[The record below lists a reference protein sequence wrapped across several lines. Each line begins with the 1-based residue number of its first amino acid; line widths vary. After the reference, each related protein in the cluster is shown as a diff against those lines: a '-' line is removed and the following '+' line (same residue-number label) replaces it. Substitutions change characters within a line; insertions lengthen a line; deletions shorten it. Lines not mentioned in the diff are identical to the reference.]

1 MTRFWVAAVLPLLAM
16 LPAATPLGARP
27 AASAEAAPRIECHCR
42 ANGRDYALG
51 ARVCLRAPTGYRLAE
66 CRMQQNVTSW
76 EFGQE
81 DCAPTAEL
89 GPGAGPNL
97 ALALLT
103 PR

>member
-1 MTRFWVAAVLPLLAM
+1 MTRFWVAALPLLAM
-16 LPAATPLGARP
+16 LPAATPLGPRS
-27 AASAEAAPRIECHCR
+27 AASAEATPRIECHCR

-51 ARVCLRAPTGYRLAE
+51 ARICLRAPNGYRLAE

-81 DCAPTAEL
+81 DCAPTAKV
-89 GPGAGPNL
+89 GPDGDLSL

>member
-1 MTRFWVAAVLPLLAM
+1 MTRFWVAALPLLAM
-16 LPAATPLGARP
+16 LPAATPLDARA
-27 AASAEAAPRIECHCR
+27 AASAAAAPKIECHCR

-51 ARVCLRAPTGYRLAE
+51 ARICLRAPTGYRLAE

-81 DCAPTAEL
+81 DCAPTAER
-89 GPGAGPNL
+89 GPDADPAL

-103 PR
+103 AR

>member
-81 DCAPTAEL
+81 DCSPTAERS
-89 GPGAGPNL
+89 PDAKPAL

-103 PR
+103 SR